1 MDYDLDTREWTSSF
15 RNPTGNLSSFEPLN
29 ASQLAPHLYRNETA
43 RLSTLSAGLRAAS
56 PSQAVRDQE
65 NIGNV
70 RSLRQQVEHESTYK
84 SYSGEDDLSRYRLHS
99 VGKLYDES
107 PYVRKELFRAPVGGP
122 GTRSSNTLDSEKADG
137 GSPGLTVLRELEQ
150 SISSIRSPVPQSA
163 SQKMSS
169 AREDPARET
178 MKDAM
183 GTAVSAWME
192 MEKELPGRDEHRRPG
207 KEDLSEWTSGPPEHY
222 DRSRGGKE
230 GSSSRMGLHSA
241 LEEERAA
248 RKAAE
253 RALQEAQRE
262 LAGVQW
268 NRETM
273 AAQSRTAREGE
284 DRAANWKSSQLA
296 ELAEE
301 KAVLQ
306 QTLQKIQ
313 LEQFSNME
321 EHTKKKEEWMA
332 EKEALLRAQHS
343 LEESVVTDISMCEA
357 EVASIREAK
366 EAGDEGRQAL
376 EVRIAEVQSQL
387 EDEVR
392 EREAAVASGAKALEE
407 ARAAVEA
414 SEALLA
420 SNNALTEA
428 RSWRQVGPHSRHV
441 QAFCWAIPSRARSSN
456 KRAWSTFRATPPFR
470 CLPITF
476 WLNLASAGELTA
488 VHPH

>member
-70 RSLRQQVEHESTYK
+70 RSLRQQVERESTYK

-183 GTAVSAWME
+183 GTAVSAWMSFWDGIRV
-192 MEKELPGRDEHRRPG
+192 EKEFRLTSTSAEVADEPGFDDADPEFPG
-207 KEDLSEWTSGPPEHY
+207 PTQFGPSILSEGASMLGHFANPTRALFTASLYNTAAKAPSVMLDNQLHDAESVISADSSVIAPGSMPPSAPPSISDLPPAPLPPPNSAPHVP
-222 DRSRGGKE
+222 RSRAGSVASVASSHMSGSAIVSPRGRSLTAVPKQKSPRRGTVSISSLQKIPEGPGGDT
-230 GSSSRMGLHSA
+230 GSQSGMPSSDTRA
-241 LEEERAA
+241 RAA
-248 RKAAE
+248 
-253 RALQEAQRE
+253 
-262 LAGVQW
+262 
-268 NRETM
+268 TM
-273 AAQSRTAREGE
+273 AAGRRERRVSLADTVKFSGGRTSTY
-284 DRAANWKSSQLA
+284 D
-296 ELAEE
+296 
-301 KAVLQ
+301 AVPK
-306 QTLQKIQ
+306 T
-313 LEQFSNME
+313 ES
-321 EHTKKKEEWMA
+321 
-332 EKEALLRAQHS
+332 ALLVAA
-343 LEESVVTDISMCEA
+343 SV
-357 EVASIREAK
+357 
-366 EAGDEGRQAL
+366 L
-376 EVRIAEVQSQL
+376 
-387 EDEVR
+387 
-392 EREAAVASGAKALEE
+392 
-407 ARAAVEA
+407 
-414 SEALLA
+414 
-420 SNNALTEA
+420 
-428 RSWRQVGPHSRHV
+428 
-441 QAFCWAIPSRARSSN
+441 
-456 KRAWSTFRATPPFR
+456 
-470 CLPITF
+470 
-476 WLNLASAGELTA
+476 
-488 VHPH
+488 